1 MRALLVR
8 SLPLLLL
15 ACGCGSA
22 YMAERVAEPRT
33 VESRAGEPR
42 AAAPRPVES
51 TAIAR
56 LEVSNPSAFRRP
68 DTLVHLTLEQLG
80 VTGGPLQVWEGD
92 TARPTQ
98 LLDDDGDGRPDALA
112 FLSDLDAAA
121 THGYVVDR
129 RAAASVAAQ
138 RAHAEVSI
146 KEGGAWQE
154 KKYVG
159 GSFQSVRHV
168 TMPPQSSDHNEYL
181 RYEGPG
187 IESDHV
193 GYRVYL
199 DWRNGFDI
207 FGKKTSAMVLPNVGL
222 DGYESYHA
230 MADWGADILKVGESL
245 GMGAFGWWNGK
256 KAVLVSDVKERSTTV
271 LSDGPIHASF
281 DLRYKGWNTGATTVD
296 LDATLSMQAG
306 SPMVDVTLETSAP
319 LDNLAVGLVTHPQ
332 AEVMVGDLDVTGEAW
347 SYLATFGPQTLFE
360 GDQLGMVLLFRKM
373 DLVSQTQDE
382 TSQVLVMRPRGKELS
397 YAFGALWSGQP
408 GGVRTREELQ
418 AFLAAEVERR
428 TLLPRI
434 RLKTETSRRA
444 RELSPVEISTRLAES
459 EMARRGDSLSFGG
472 WDKVTRRPSGWS
484 YTTGL
489 LMQAMDD
496 LSAAVGDPR
505 FASFAKR
512 TIDSYLTEDGAIR
525 TYEAGE
531 FNIDN
536 VNSGKMLQR
545 LWQRHR
551 DPRYQAAVGA
561 LAAQLAKHP
570 RTSEGAFWHKQRYPH
585 QLWLDGVYMGMPFLA
600 GVGVAEGDDRKVE
613 EAVREFTIARTHLR
627 DPRSGLYYH
636 AWDEAKQQSWADPQT
651 GRSRFVWARGLGWY
665 AMALV
670 DVLDVIPREKS
681 ELRAPLLAII
691 PELAE
696 SLVRHQDATGVW
708 FQIMDMPAAPGN
720 HETEPTA
727 RANVTGE
734 RPDGGPLPGNYREA
748 SASAMF
754 TYFLTKAVNEG
765 YLPASFTPAAQ
776 KAYAGLVDEFVSV
789 HADGSFH
796 LTNVVEVGGLGYGR
810 DGSYR
815 YYMSERVV
823 DDDPKGVGPAIMAGL
838 EISELAKRR
847 H

>member
-1 MRALLVR
+1 MRASLVR

-15 ACGCGSA
+15 VHFACGGA
-22 YMAERVAEPRT
+22 QLAGRAAGPRT
-33 VESRAGEPR
+33 SGSHAAETSAVESPAAESPAAGSR
-42 AAAPRPVES
+42 
-51 TAIAR
+51 TIAH
-56 LEVSNPSAFRRP
+56 LEVSNPSDFPRR
-68 DTLVHLTLEQLG
+68 DTLVRLSLQQLG
-80 VTGGPLQVWEGD
+80 VTGGPLQVWEGSA
-92 TARPTQ
+92 ARPTQ
-98 LLDDDGDGRPDALA
+98 LLDDDGDGSPDGLA
-112 FLSDLDAAA
+112 FLADLDAAA

-129 RAAASVAAQ
+129 RTAGNAVPP

-146 KEGGAWQE
+146 KEGGAWRE

-159 GSFQSVRHV
+159 GTFRSVRQV

-207 FGKKTSAMVLPNVGL
+207 FGKKTSAMVLPSVGL
-222 DGYESYHA
+222 DGYESYHQ
-230 MADWGADILKVGESL
+230 MADWGADILKVGQSL
-245 GMGAFGWWNGK
+245 GIGGFGYWDGA
-256 KAVLVSDVKERSTTV
+256 KAVLVSDVAARSAAIR
-271 LSDGPIHASF
+271 SDGPIHASF
-281 DLRYKGWNTGATTVD
+281 DLGFRGWKTGAATVD
-296 LDATLSMQAG
+296 LDARLSMQAG
-306 SPMVDVTLETSAP
+306 SPMVDVKLVTSTP

-332 AEVMVGDLDVTGEAW
+332 AELMVGDLDVTGEAW
-347 SYLATFGPQTLFE
+347 SYLATFGSQTLFE

-373 DLVSQTQDE
+373 DLVSQTRDE
-382 TSQVLVMRPRGKELS
+382 NSQVLVLRPRGRELS
-397 YAFGALWSGQP
+397 YAFGALWSGQQ
-408 GGVRTREELQ
+408 GGVRTGEELQ
-418 AFLAAEVERR
+418 AFLEAEVERR

-434 RLKTETSRRA
+434 RLKTPASRRA
-444 RELSPVEISTRLAES
+444 HELSPVQVATRLAES
-459 EMARRGDSLSFGG
+459 EIERRGGSLSHGG
-472 WDKVTRRPSGWS
+472 WDALRSRPSAWD

-496 LSAAVGDPR
+496 LSSAVGDPR
-505 FASFAKR
+505 FAAFARR
-512 TIDSYLTEDGAIR
+512 TIDSYLTAEGAIR

-531 FNIDN
+531 FNIDHI
-536 VNSGKMLQR
+536 NSGKMLQR
-545 LWQRHR
+545 LWARDP
-551 DPRYQAAVGA
+551 DPRYRAAIAA

-600 GVGVAEGDDRKVE
+600 GVGVMEGDDRKVE
-613 EAVREFTIARTHLR
+613 EAVREFTIARSHLR

-636 AWDEAKQQSWADPQT
+636 AWDEAKKQSWADPET

-670 DVLDVIPREKS
+670 DILDVIPPEKTA
-681 ELRAPLLAII
+681 LRAPLLEMI

-708 FQIMDMPAAPGN
+708 FQIMDMPD
-720 HETEPTA
+720 E
-727 RANVTGE
+727 
-734 RPDGGPLPGNYREA
+734 PGNYREA

-754 TYFLTKAVNEG
+754 TYFLAKAVNRG
-765 YLPASFTPAAQ
+765 YLPPSFAPAAQ

-823 DDDPKGVGPAIMAGL
+823 DNDPKGVGPAIMAG
-838 EISELAKRR
+838 IQMAELAKRNPTR
-847 H
+847 